1 MNNSEKFNSFRKQYP
16 LFVYEDFKYSIDEK
30 GLKIEFTFINGE
42 HTFTPTLLVEKKDFF
57 SFSHLS
63 KEQLDL
69 LIFNMGMV
77 ELISYWKAFCSP
89 RVVIKPYALKEEQI
103 DFYKK
108 LYYNGLGEFLIV
120 AIQITV

>member
-30 GLKIEFTFINGE
+30 GLKIKFTFINGE

-69 LIFNMGMV
+69 LIFN
-77 ELISYWKAFCSP
+77 I
-89 RVVIKPYALKEEQI
+89 LK
-103 DFYKK
+103 K
-108 LYYNGLGEFLIV
+108 
-120 AIQITV
+120 